1 MRLIRYRHGNRISYG
16 LFKGEDVFCLAGD
29 VFGEFRE
36 GQRVAPL
43 DGVTLLSP
51 VPPSK
56 IVAVGLNYRDHAE
69 EVGARIPEEP
79 LIFLKPSTAVIGPG
93 EPIIYPPMS
102 SQVDYE
108 GELGVVVRRRAA
120 RISPDEAGN
129 FILGYTCINDVT
141 ARDLQKK
148 DRQWTRAKGFD
159 TFAPLGPWI
168 ETDLDPRSLKLE
180 TFLNGE
186 LKQSSNTA
194 NLIFD
199 CHQLVSFVSHVMT
212 LMPGDVIATGTPSG
226 IGPMSVGDRVDVVI
240 EGIGTLTNT
249 VTKQHDTPTG

>member
-1 MRLIRYRHGNRISYG
+1 M
-16 LFKGEDVFCLAGD
+16 KGQDVWQVLGD
-29 VFGEFRE
+29 VFGEFRQ
-36 GQRVAPL
+36 GQRVADL
-43 DGVTLLSP
+43 EDVTLLAP
-51 VPPSK
+51 VVPGK

-69 EVGARIPEEP
+69 EVGLKIPDEP
-79 LIFLKPSTAVIGPG
+79 LIFLKPSTAVIGSG
-93 EPIIYPPMS
+93 ESIRYPRMA

-108 GELGVVVRRRAA
+108 GELGVIIGKKA
-120 RISPDEAGN
+120 RNVSLDGSGGY
-129 FILGYTCINDVT
+129 ILGYVCFNDVT
-141 ARDLQKK
+141 ARDLQNK

-168 ETDLDPRSLKLE
+168 ETDLDPQHLKLE

-186 LKQSSNTA
+186 LRQSSNTE

-199 CHQLVSFVSHVMT
+199 CYHLVSFISRVMT

-240 EGIGTLTNT
+240 EGIGTLTND
-249 VTKQHDTPTG
+249 VIKG

>member
-1 MRLIRYRHGNRISYG
+1 MRVVRYRCNDRSEYG
-16 LFKGEDVFCLAGD
+16 LLDGQDVRSLKGDL
-29 VFGEFRE
+29 FGEFRE
-36 GQRVAPL
+36 GQRVASL
-43 DGVTLLSP
+43 NDVLLLAPVSP
-51 VPPSK
+51 KK

-69 EVGARIPEEP
+69 EVGAEMPEEP

-93 EPIIYPPMS
+93 ESIRYPKMS
-102 SQVDYE
+102 SRVDYE
-108 GELGVVVRRRAA
+108 GELGVVIGREA
-120 RISPDEAGN
+120 REVTSAQAGAH
-129 FILGYTCINDVT
+129 ILGYFCFNDVT

-148 DRQWTRAKGFD
+148 DQQWTRAKGFD

-168 ETDLDPRSLKLE
+168 ETDLDPRHVKLE

-186 LKQSSNTA
+186 LKQSSNTD

-199 CHQLVSFVSHVMT
+199 CYELVGFISQIMT

-226 IGPMSVGDRVDVVI
+226 IGPMSVGDQVDVVI

-249 VTKQHDTPTG
+249 VVKG

>member
-1 MRLIRYRHGNRISYG
+1 MRVIRYRYNDRVAYG
-16 LFKGEDVFCLAGD
+16 LLKGQDVWQILGD

-36 GQRVAPL
+36 GKREADL
-43 DGVTLLSP
+43 EEVTLLSP
-51 VPPSK
+51 VLPSK

-69 EVGARIPEEP
+69 EVGAKIPDEP

-93 EPIIYPPMS
+93 ESIHYPRMAS
-102 SQVDYE
+102 RVDYE
-108 GELGVVVRRRAA
+108 GELGVVVGKRTRDVA
-120 RISPDEAGN
+120 PEEAGAYV
-129 FILGYTCINDVT
+129 LGYVCFNDVT
-141 ARDLQKK
+141 ARDLQNK

-168 ETDLDPRSLKLE
+168 ETDLDPQHLKLQ

-186 LKQSSNTA
+186 VRQSSSTE

-199 CHQLVSFVSHVMT
+199 CYQLVSYISRVMT

-226 IGPMSVGDRVDVVI
+226 IGPISVGDRVDVVI

-249 VTKQHDTPTG
+249 VVNDK